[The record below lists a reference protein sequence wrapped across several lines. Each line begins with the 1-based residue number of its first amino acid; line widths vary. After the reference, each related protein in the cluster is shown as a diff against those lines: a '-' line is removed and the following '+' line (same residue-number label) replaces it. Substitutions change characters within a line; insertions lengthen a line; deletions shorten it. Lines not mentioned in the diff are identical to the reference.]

1 MSAEPDYLPADVLA
15 EEEPKY
21 LRRQKPV
28 EIRKRKFSRR
38 TWPVYRRVLAA
49 LAAVV
54 GGGLLLYE
62 AGSFFLYSPR
72 VLLSN
77 ASQIELEGNQFVPR
91 SAVIELFAAD
101 FGRSVVRLPLE
112 ARRRAIEAL
121 PWVERA
127 SVQRVLPNRVRVE
140 ITERTPLAFLRTTKD
155 LALVDSFGVIL
166 DRPLE
171 ADFHFPVISGVSESM
186 SREIREQRLKLFN
199 DFMKGI
205 EIARPGADAQVSEA
219 DLSDAT
225 DIRAT
230 LAGLGAA
237 PADAAPILVH
247 FGEKDFA
254 DRYRLL
260 ADNIAQWRAS
270 AGRVD
275 SVDLRFSQQVVVNP
289 ESSTAV
295 ARNAAGALT
304 GASGA
309 AATRRQR

>member
-21 LRRQKPV
+21 LRRQKPL

-49 LAAVV
+49 IVAVA
-54 GGGLLLYE
+54 GSGLLLYE

-72 VLLSN
+72 VLLAN
-77 ASQIELEGNQFVPR
+77 ESQIELEGNQFVPR
-91 SAVIELFAAD
+91 SSVTELFAAD
-101 FGRSVVRLPLE
+101 FGRSVVLLPLA

-121 PWVERA
+121 PWVESA
-127 SVQRVLPNRVRVE
+127 SVQRVLPNRVRIE
-140 ITERTPLAFLRTTKD
+140 ITERTPVGFLRTTKD
-155 LALVDSFGVIL
+155 LSLVDAYGVIL

-171 ADFHFPVISGVSESM
+171 ADFHFPVISGISESM
-186 SREIREQRLKLFN
+186 PRGAREQRLKLFD

-205 EIARPGADAQVSEA
+205 EIARTGAGAQVSEV

-237 PADAAPILVH
+237 PAGAEPILVH
-247 FGEKDFA
+247 FGDRDFA
-254 DRYRLL
+254 ERYRLL
-260 ADNIAQWRAS
+260 GGNIAQWRAS

-289 ESSTAV
+289 ESSTA
-295 ARNAAGALT
+295 AAHNATPALA

-309 AATRRQR
+309 AATRPQR